1 MVSLAMSASSG
12 GCAVGPAEQAGPG
25 VIPSPSVT
33 RRLSVGTPADG
44 TQLSHIRDINS
55 DVRDFEEVGPTSV
68 DARLAARLSELRT
81 ERGWSLDELS
91 RHSGASRSTLSRL
104 ERGELSPTAAQLGR
118 LCTVHGRTMSRLLTE
133 VEAEPPGLVPA
144 ERQPVWRDEA
154 SGFVRRSVSP
164 PHAGLRAEIIEGTLD
179 AGAAI
184 AYDSAPVPGLEQ
196 HIWVLEGTVEIT
208 VEHTVHSLRQGDCLR
223 FRLRG
228 PSHFHCPG
236 PDPVRYALVI
246 VLP

>member
-1 MVSLAMSASSG
+1 MRGS
-12 GCAVGPAEQAGPG
+12 EG
-25 VIPSPSVT
+25 V
-33 RRLSVGTPADG
+33 
-44 TQLSHIRDINS
+44 
-55 DVRDFEEVGPTSV
+55 EPTSV
-68 DARLAARLSELRT
+68 DARLAARLGELRT
-81 ERGWSLDELS
+81 EHGWSLDELS
-91 RHSGASRSTLSRL
+91 RRSGVSRSTLSRL

-118 LCTVHGRTMSRLLTE
+118 LCTVYERTMSRLLTE
-133 VEAEPPGLVPA
+133 VEAEPPQLVRA

-179 AGAAI
+179 AGAGI
-184 AYDSAPVPGLEQ
+184 AYEQAPVPGLEQ

-208 VEHTVHSLRQGDCLR
+208 VENTVHTVREGDCLR

-236 PDPVRYALVI
+236 PGPVR
-246 VLP
+246 